1 MGYRRSHRPFKA
13 ALAGI
18 ATLALGLGVLPGVLM
33 ATATSAAAA
42 TADPS
47 GVSFTLEGCNND
59 GSIKLPI
66 GGKFV
71 CPEPAYT
78 TGNLGKGWNELDL
91 VPYQIVAKAG
101 NNAPSTQTYAV
112 AIALDAFD
120 AGHPGY
126 DVLSSDGPGGAPVLN
141 TTLSDPSCTALTST
155 DQKTLQP

>member
-71 CPEPAYT
+71 CPDSAYT

-91 VPYQIVAKAG
+91 VPYRITADAG
-101 NNAPSTQTYAV
+101 NSAPWTQTYAV
-112 AIALDAFD
+112 AIALDAVD
-120 AGHPGY
+120 AGRPGY
-126 DVLSSDGPGGAPVLN
+126 DVLGSDGAGGAPVLN
-141 TTLSDPSCTALTST
+141 TALSDASCSALTST
-155 DQKTLQP
+155 AQLTKT

>member
-66 GGKFV
+66 GGKFI
-71 CPEPAYT
+71 CPDSAYT

-91 VPYQIVAKAG
+91 VPFRITLSANNSAPASSTFNIIVAG
-101 NNAPSTQTYAV
+101 
-112 AIALDAFD
+112 D
-120 AGHPGY
+120 
-126 DVLSSDGPGGAPVLN
+126 
-141 TTLSDPSCTALTST
+141 
-155 DQKTLQP
+155 